1 MRITIG
7 SKSKLFFLNLKIY
20 NGEVEFL
27 WAIEKEKKRWLW
39 LCYSNAQ
46 HDKRIWKKVN
56 GKYHFCLQIPKVI
69 ELDTAH
75 VGKNLFGRI
84 NLTRLF
90 NKDYHVYSS
99 GNDVY
104 EMGSG

>member
-1 MRITIG
+1 MKITIG

-27 WAIEKEKKRWLW
+27 WTIEKEKKRWLW
-39 LCYSNAQ
+39 IHYYNTKHNKS
-46 HDKRIWKKVN
+46 IWKN
-56 GKYHFCLQIPKVI
+56 NDNYHFCLQIPKVI

-75 VGKNLFGRI
+75 IGKNLFGKL

-90 NKDYHVYSS
+90 KKDYHEYSS
-99 GNDVY
+99 GV
-104 EMGSG
+104 SQSPHI